1 MSPRRRVD
9 TLTANFPAPLPMPM
23 PRQRPSTRPLAKVAI
38 IAAAVLTAVAI
49 AGAVMF
55 VNWRTAHSREIREV
69 AALDFVRSFMTQYTS
84 PDPFHANDY
93 ADKILAMG
101 TGQFAKLYGE
111 KMNEVV
117 VQVARAEPG
126 AGTVQELGIEN
137 WNDDGSANV
146 VAVTSMITT
155 MPDGK
160 KIPSGNRW
168 VVTTINEGEQWKI
181 SNLIQV
187 I

>member
-1 MSPRRRVD
+1 MSPRRRIESDVSG
-9 TLTANFPAPLPMPM
+9 LFEMP
-23 PRQRPSTRPLAKVAI
+23 PTRPHRRRLALIATIAGVALI
-38 IAAAVLTAVAI
+38 SALTLSAVIFGSWRTEHQRQIREAAVL
-49 AGAVMF
+49 
-55 VNWRTAHSREIREV
+55 S
-69 AALDFVRSFMTQYTS
+69 FVRSFVTQYTS

-101 TGQFAKLYGE
+101 TGQFAKLFDD

-126 AGTVQELGIEN
+126 VGSVQEIGIEH

-146 VAVTSMITT
+146 VAVSTMITT
-155 MPDGK
+155 MPDGRK
-160 KIPSGNRW
+160 LPSASRW
-168 VVTTINEGEQWKI
+168 VVTASKEGEQWKV

-187 I
+187 V

>member
-9 TLTANFPAPLPMPM
+9 AELFVLPQSR
-23 PRQRPSTRPLAKVAI
+23 PRRPRLAWIAAIAGTVLIAALITSAVVFGNWRTDHQRQVRE
-38 IAAAVLTAVAI
+38 AAVL
-49 AGAVMF
+49 G
-55 VNWRTAHSREIREV
+55 
-69 AALDFVRSFMTQYTS
+69 FVRSFVTQYTS

-101 TGQFAKLYGE
+101 TGQFAKLYSD

-117 VQVARAEPG
+117 LQVARSEPG
-126 AGTVQELGIEN
+126 VGTVQELGVEH
-137 WNDDGSANV
+137 WNDDGSVNV
-146 VAVTSMITT
+146 IAVSSMVTT
-155 MPDGK
+155 MPDGR

-168 VVTTINEGEQWKI
+168 VITASREGEQWKV

-187 I
+187 L

>member
-9 TLTANFPAPLPMPM
+9 ADLFVLPRSRPRRPRLALIAVIAGTLLAAALVTSAVVFGAWNS
-23 PRQRPSTRPLAKVAI
+23 RHQREVRE
-38 IAAAVLTAVAI
+38 AAVL
-49 AGAVMF
+49 G
-55 VNWRTAHSREIREV
+55 
-69 AALDFVRSFMTQYTS
+69 FVRSFVTQYTS

-101 TGQFAKLYGE
+101 TGQFAKLYSD

-117 VQVARAEPG
+117 LQVARSEPG
-126 AGTVQELGIEN
+126 VGTVQELGVEH
-137 WNDDGSANV
+137 WNDDGSVNV
-146 VAVTSMITT
+146 IAVSSMVTT
-155 MPDGK
+155 MPDGR

-168 VVTTINEGEQWKI
+168 VVTASREGDQWKV

-187 I
+187 L

>member
-9 TLTANFPAPLPMPM
+9 TGGGELFRLPEPRPRRGRLALIGTIAGCVLMAALITSAVVFANWRTEHQ
-23 PRQRPSTRPLAKVAI
+23 RQIRE
-38 IAAAVLTAVAI
+38 AAVL
-49 AGAVMF
+49 G
-55 VNWRTAHSREIREV
+55 
-69 AALDFVRSFMTQYTS
+69 FVRTFLTQYTS

-101 TGQFAKLYGE
+101 TGQFAKLYDD

-126 AGTVQELGIEN
+126 VGTVQELGVER
-137 WNDDGSANV
+137 WNDDGSVNV
-146 VAVTSMITT
+146 VAVSSMVTT
-155 MPDGK
+155 MPDGR
-160 KIPSGNRW
+160 KIPSGSRW
-168 VVTTINEGEQWKI
+168 VVTASKEGDQWKV

-187 I
+187 V